1 MPLPT
6 RYLPAR
12 EVLRFRDAAFLAYYR
27 DSSYLSM
34 IENRF
39 GQDAHEQ
46 IVQMTSLRLE
56 RDLLNGKLN
65 ATDTLLPAD
74 DAVGARSDNTELLQ
88 LTKR

>member
-34 IENRF
+34 IGNRF
-39 GQDAHEQ
+39 GRDAHEQ
-46 IVQMTSLRLE
+46 IEQMTSLQLE
-56 RDLLNGKLN
+56 RDLLNGKLK

-74 DAVGARSDNTELLQ
+74 DAGGVRSDSTQVLQ